1 MQNCLHSEVVHV
13 MSSWTASLFEKTLE
27 NEEINLRVV
36 LIDDEPLILAHFE
49 KLLSKIGDI
58 NIVGTFINPYEGLEN
73 IEQNQPDIVFLDI
86 EMPEIN
92 GVELAEIIQSRWPFV
107 KIVFVTAH
115 SGYAVKA
122 FDLNAVDYLLKPVQI
137 DRLRKTIE
145 RLREQLKN
153 TTIYVNNEEMVC
165 CFHSLQFKTFE
176 VLDVRWRTSKAKELF
191 SFLLQ
196 HRGKPVS
203 KSVLLD
209 LFWPESD
216 WNKGFA
222 HLYTTIYQI
231 RQLLSSINFNIK
243 IKSLDNNY
251 ILELNGVKV
260 DVQDW
265 EQEIEFLPPIREQTL
280 SQYLKVID
288 AYRGN
293 YLEEEGYLWAE
304 SERERLRALWL
315 SHATKVAEY
324 LVSNGQYIEA
334 ISIHHRIQD
343 LFPYVEDNYFT
354 LMRLYDKLGDRASVK
369 FQYRN
374 LEKVST
380 EYGID
385 PNPCIQKWYQERM
398 NIQPE

>member
-1 MQNCLHSEVVHV
+1 M
-13 MSSWTASLFEKTLE
+13 
-27 NEEINLRVV
+27 RVV

-58 NIVGTFINPYEGLEN
+58 HIVGTFINPYEGVES
-73 IEQNQPDIVFLDI
+73 IQQNQPDIVFLDI

-92 GVELAEIIQSRWPFV
+92 GVELAEIIQSRWPFI

-145 RLREQLKN
+145 RLREHFE
-153 TTIYVNNEEMVC
+153 TPTIYINNQEMIC
-165 CFHSLQFKTFE
+165 CFHSLQFKTSE
-176 VLDVRWRTSKAKELF
+176 VLNVRWRTSKAKELF

-196 HRGKPVS
+196 YRGKPVS
-203 KSVLLD
+203 KSMLLD
-209 LFWPESD
+209 LFWSESD
-216 WNKGFA
+216 WDKGFA

-231 RQLLSSINFNIK
+231 RQLLNSINFNIE

-260 DVQDW
+260 DVKDW
-265 EQEIEFLPPIREQTL
+265 EQEMERLPPIHEQTL
-280 SQYLKVID
+280 SKHLQVID

-315 SHATKVAEY
+315 SHATKVTEY

-334 ISIHHRIQD
+334 ISMYHRIQD
-343 LFPYVEDNYFT
+343 LFPYVEDNYFM
-354 LMRLYDKLGDRASVK
+354 LMRLYDKLGDRASVDH
-369 FQYRN
+369 QYKS
-374 LEKVST
+374 LEKMCAD
-380 EYGID
+380 EYGIKPD
-385 PNPCIQKWYQERM
+385 QSIQTWYQERKDVHS
-398 NIQPE
+398 E